1 MASTTTATSILTCGS
16 TTNPLGVVGFDS
28 LRGRMDLD
36 VHELKQLETDA
47 IQAKRQR
54 AAEVD
59 DEADTEYWNAV
70 ANGLSEAAEIV
81 AEAEPNE

>member
-1 MASTTTATSILTCGS
+1 MSDVETYQEAVWLTLQ
-16 TTNPLGVVGFDS
+16 N
-28 LRGRMDLD
+28 
-36 VHELKQLETDA
+36 E

-70 ANGLSEAAEIV
+70 ANGLSEAAEII

>member
-1 MASTTTATSILTCGS
+1 MSDVETYQEDLWLTLQ
-16 TTNPLGVVGFDS
+16 N
-28 LRGRMDLD
+28 
-36 VHELKQLETDA
+36 E